1 MGKGSFIAIVAL
13 LIAVAGAIV
22 AFAAYFKHRSCTF
35 CDDLD
40 DIMEDDDL
48 DYYATQ
54 LDDEEDSEEPVS
66 AAPSAGAPSA
76 AAEDKTDSEDET
88 AE

>member
-22 AFAAYFKHRSCTF
+22 AFAAYFKHRNCSLCE
-35 CDDLD
+35 DLD
-40 DIMEDDDL
+40 DMVDDDSEMSDL

-54 LDDEEDSEEPVS
+54 LDDDEDDYDLPDEAPSCASVDDC
-66 AAPSAGAPSA
+66 AAPKN
-76 AAEDKTDSEDET
+76 ED
-88 AE
+88 